1 MIRRGIFLLM
11 ATLSVLPLRQI
22 WAAERPPLPD
32 SARQAHG
39 TPVNVIFDTD
49 MYSDIDD
56 MLALAM
62 LHTLQDRAEVKLLA
76 VTVGTEAK
84 WTAPYV
90 DLVDTF
96 YGHEYIPVGMVRGGI
111 AAEIFSEKPLAD
123 QPYSPNGINYT
134 QYLAQL
140 ENKDGS
146 LVYPHKLI
154 DGEKAEEAVHLLR
167 KVLTAQPDGSV
178 VMIQVGYCTNFAR
191 LLDSKPDQLI
201 QLDGRALVKRKVRL
215 LSTMAGNY
223 AAGKPEFNLRMDVP
237 ASRKVFSEWPTAI
250 VASGFE
256 VGLQMLFPQRSIDRE
271 FNYVDHH
278 PIAETYRYTAPYYRK
293 ASKHPDAPHDHAT
306 FDLTAVLYAARPDEG
321 YFSLSE
327 PGKISVLSDG
337 GSRFEAIEGG
347 PHRYLI
353 LTDNQKARTLE
364 TMVMLTSQPPV
375 HRAKH

>member
-1 MIRRGIFLLM
+1 MM
-11 ATLSVLPLRQI
+11 
-22 WAAERPPLPD
+22 
-32 SARQAHG
+32 
-39 TPVNVIFDTD
+39 
-49 MYSDIDD
+49 
-56 MLALAM
+56 ALAM

-96 YGHEYIPVGMVRGGI
+96 YGHEDIPVGMVRGGI
-111 AAEIFSEKPLAD
+111 TAEIFDEKPLAE

-140 ENKDGS
+140 ENKGGS

-167 KVLTAQPDGSV
+167 RVLAPQPDGSV

-191 LLDSKPDQLI
+191 LLDSKPDQLS

-223 AAGKPEFNLRMDVP
+223 ATGKPEFNLRMDVP
-237 ASRKVFSEWPTAI
+237 ACQKVFSEWPTPI

-256 VGLQMLFPQRSIDRE
+256 VGLQMLFPQSSIDRE

-278 PIAETYRYTAPYYRK
+278 PIAETYRYTAPDYRK

-306 FDLTAVLYAARPDEG
+306 FDLTAVLVAVRPDEG
-321 YFSLSE
+321 YFSLSQ
-327 PGKISVLSDG
+327 PGRISVLSDG
-337 GSRFEAIEGG
+337 SSRFEAVEGG

-353 LTDNQKARTLE
+353 LTDGQKARTLQ
-364 TMVMLTSQPPV
+364 TMIMLTSQPPV
-375 HRAKH
+375 HRARH

>member
-1 MIRRGIFLLM
+1 MIRRGLLV
-11 ATLSVLPLRQI
+11 ATLSVLPLGQI
-22 WAAERPPLPD
+22 WAAERQLLPV
-32 SARQAHG
+32 SAHQAHG
-39 TPVNVIFDTD
+39 TTVNVIFDTD

-62 LHTLQDRAEVKLLA
+62 LHALQDRAEVKLLA

-90 DLVDTF
+90 DLVNTF
-96 YGHEYIPVGMVRGGI
+96 YGHEDIPVGMVRGGVT
-111 AAEIFSEKPLAD
+111 AGIFNEKPLAD

-167 KVLTAQPDGSV
+167 RVLAAQPDGSV
-178 VMIQVGYCTNFAR
+178 VMVQVGYCTNFAR
-191 LLDSKPDQLI
+191 LLDSKPDQLS
-201 QLDGRALVKRKVRL
+201 QLDGRALVKRKIKL
-215 LSTMAGNY
+215 LSTMAGNF
-223 AAGKPEFNLRMDVP
+223 ATGKPEFNLRMDVP
-237 ASRKVFSEWPTAI
+237 ASQKVFSEWPTPI

-306 FDLTAVLYAARPDEG
+306 FDLTAVLYGARPDEG
-321 YFSLSE
+321 FFSLSE

-337 GSRFEAIEGG
+337 GSRFEAVEGG

-353 LTDNQKARTLE
+353 LTDDQKARTLE